1 VRLRP
6 AVPDDAPALL
16 ANVVAGFE
24 GYRAFAPPGWIPPQE
39 DTPARLAELR
49 EMLVNPGAF
58 ARVAEVD
65 GVFAG
70 HVLVEPGARAS
81 PDGVMPDLHVRH
93 LFVPEPFWG
102 TGVARELHGAAVD
115 WMHGLV
121 RLFTPTGQ
129 ARARRFYERE
139 GWTLHGQ
146 PWFVMA
152 MQLSLV
158 EYRRV
163 TSYGEPK
170 DETRM

>member
-70 HVLVEPGARAS
+70 
-81 PDGVMPDLHVRH
+81 H